1 MRIALLGAEST
12 GKTQLAAAL
21 AAHLARQ
28 GQRVCVVPEVLREW
42 CDQTGR
48 TPLEAEQDAI
58 AREQARRS
66 DAAAVG
72 HAIVVAD
79 TTPMMIAVYSDYVF
93 GDDSLYEFA
102 WAHQRHYDLTLVTG
116 LDLPWQA
123 DGLQRDG
130 PHAREPVDA
139 LLRAALLRGGIG
151 FQTIYG
157 QGEARLQQVLA
168 ALPAPLRHSPG
179 IAAQSPQSRH
189 SRESGNPVQADMDS
203 RLRGNDAM
211 VGVASRLRGN
221 DDAAGDARP
230 WVWSCDK
237 CSDPECEH
245 RLFSALLTAPKR

>member
-12 GKTQLAAAL
+12 GKTQLATAL
-21 AAHLARQ
+21 AAHLAQQ
-28 GQRVCVVPEVLREW
+28 GYSTSLVAEVLREW
-42 CDQTGR
+42 CDQAGR
-48 TPLEAEQDAI
+48 TPLESEQDGI

-66 DAAAVG
+66 DAAATDGTV
-72 HAIVVAD
+72 VVAD

-93 GDDSLYEFA
+93 GDTSLYDFA
-102 WAHQRHYDLTLVTG
+102 LSHQRQYDLTLVTG

-157 QGEARLQQVLA
+157 LGDERLKQVLA
-168 ALPAPLRHSPG
+168 ALPAPLRHS
-179 IAAQSPQSRH
+179 
-189 SRESGNPVQADMDS
+189 REG
-203 RLRGNDAM
+203 
-211 VGVASRLRGN
+211 GN
-221 DDAAGDARP
+221 DDPVRP

-237 CSDPECEH
+237 CSDPDCEH
-245 RLFSALLTAPKR
+245 RLFSALLTAQKR